1 MPEKGIDRK
10 RLREHF
16 RRLWAVYLIG
26 AVALC
31 FLNHLIYTV
40 TRPSYSEEQT
50 FKLMLVN
57 VELQIDEEELLEAVR
72 TMDGDIRAAEVV
84 SLAGVVVED
93 PTSVMLL
100 STQLVSG
107 FGDMYYTDAAGLEVL
122 INRRACLPLEIEA
135 PQGWTLAYR
144 VDPESGEEFAAALER
159 ADGSEFLT
167 VASNGTNVE
176 STLKLLPILAEKILE
191 GET

>member
-26 AVALC
+26 TVALC
-31 FLNHLIYTV
+31 FLNHLIYMI

-57 VELQIDEEELLEAVR
+57 VELQIDEEGLLKVVR
-72 TMDGDIRAAEVV
+72 TIDGDIHAAEAV
-84 SLAGVVVED
+84 SLAGVAAED

-107 FGDMYYTDAAGLEVL
+107 FGDMYYTDATGFEVL
-122 INRRACLPLEIEA
+122 MNRRACLPLEIEA
-135 PQGWTLAYR
+135 PQGWTLAYC
-144 VDPESGEEFAAALER
+144 VDSESGEEFAAALER
-159 ADGSEFLT
+159 ADGSGFLM

-191 GET
+191 VET